1 MDIYMPMSTTRRHN
15 KILNEFVSRREN
27 LSKAENIDIFTSDC
41 ALAYWGERKNKTDNF
56 ELVDINKIDDL
67 EYFKK
72 RTLNQLEYVQPDFML
87 FEKNK
92 QITNEFETITAG
104 FPDLVI
110 EIWSDSN
117 SKAEKEFKFNLYASG
132 LTCEHWY
139 ITQDSNKIECFL
151 GENRLKEQNLT
162 EILVTNDGIK
172 FDLRRI
178 AIP

>member
-15 KILNEFVSRREN
+15 KILNEFVLRREN
-27 LSKAENIDIFTSDC
+27 SDKAENIDIFTSDC
-41 ALAYWGERKNKTDNF
+41 ALAHWGSKKILNDNCQ
-56 ELVDINKIDDL
+56 LVDINKIDDL
-67 EYFKK
+67 DYFRK

-117 SKAEKEFKFNLYASG
+117 SEAEKEFKFNLYASG

-139 ITQDSNKIECFL
+139 ITQDSNRVECFL
-151 GENRLKEQNLT
+151 GQNQLKEQNLT
-162 EILVTNDGIK
+162 NILTTNDGIK
-172 FDLRRI
+172 FDLHRI
-178 AIP
+178 AIR